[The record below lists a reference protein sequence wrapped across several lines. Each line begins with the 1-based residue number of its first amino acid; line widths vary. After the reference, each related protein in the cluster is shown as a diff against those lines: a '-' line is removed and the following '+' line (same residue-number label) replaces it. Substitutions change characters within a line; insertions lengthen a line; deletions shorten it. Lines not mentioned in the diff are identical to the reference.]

1 MRVAFVSNVVYPYV
15 TGGAEKR
22 IHEIGSRLAD
32 RGHEVTVYG
41 RHFWDGPAEITNAG
55 MTLRAVAPE
64 ADLYNDD
71 RRSITE
77 ALDFAARAL
86 PSLRRRLRD
95 DEHDVVVASVFPYFP
110 VLSTKLAALGT
121 DTPLITTWHEV
132 WGEYWEEYLG
142 PLAVFG
148 KVSEH
153 VTART
158 PQHPVAISGITADR
172 LAEIGPRRDDVAV
185 VPNGID
191 TEQIRTAPRPDAG
204 YDVLFAG
211 RLVEHKNVDLLLEA
225 FDRVCGDRDV
235 TLGVIGDGPEK
246 PRLEAQRES
255 LANAAA
261 VDFLGF
267 LDEYEDVLGHM
278 RAADVFA
285 SPSTR
290 EGFGLTFAEAMAA
303 DCSVVAADHPDSAAD
318 EVIGDAGFLTDPTA
332 DALAATLETALDG
345 GRPAVDPVERAGRF
359 DWDAVA
365 SQAETIYQQ
374 VVRTETGLAET
385 ESEPTTPT

>member
-1 MRVAFVSNVVYPYV
+1 MRVAFVSNVVYPFV

-22 IHEIGSRLAD
+22 IHEIGTRLAD

-41 RHFWDGPAEITNAG
+41 RHFWDGPAEITHDG

-86 PSLRRRLRD
+86 PPLGRRLRN

-110 VLSTKLAALGT
+110 VLSTRLAALGT
-121 DTPLITTWHEV
+121 GTPLVTTWHEV
-132 WGEYWEEYLG
+132 WGDYWEEYLG
-142 PLAVFG
+142 SLAVFG
-148 KVSEH
+148 KISER

-172 LAEIGPRRDDVAV
+172 LADIGPDRDAIEV

-191 TEQIRTAPRPDAG
+191 TEQIRTAPRPDEG

-211 RLVEHKNVDLLLEA
+211 RLIEHKNVDLLLDA
-225 FDRVCGDRDV
+225 FDRIGDDRDV
-235 TLGVIGDGPEK
+235 TLGIIGDGPEK
-246 PRLEAQRES
+246 ARLEARRES
-255 LANAAA
+255 MSNADR
-261 VDFLGF
+261 VEFLGF
-267 LDEYEDVLGHM
+267 LDAYEDVLGHM

-303 DCSVVAADHPDSAAD
+303 DCAVIAAAHPDSAAD
-318 EVIGDAGFLTDPTA
+318 EVIGDAGFLAEPTTEGIVE
-332 DALAATLETALDG
+332 ALGRALDDE
-345 GRPAVDPVERAGRF
+345 RPAVAPVERAQRY
-359 DWDAVA
+359 DWNAVA
-365 SQAETIYQQ
+365 KRAETVYQCIANEEADP
-374 VVRTETGLAET
+374 VDTEPAPAT
-385 ESEPTTPT
+385 SS

>member
-32 RGHEVTVYG
+32 RGHDVTVYG
-41 RHFWDGPAEITNAG
+41 RHFWDGPSEITDSG
-55 MTLRAVAPE
+55 MTLRAVAPA
-64 ADLYNDD
+64 ADLYSDD

-86 PSLRRRLRD
+86 PPLRRRLRD
-95 DEHDVVVASVFPYFP
+95 GEHDVVVASVFPYFP
-110 VLSTKLAALGT
+110 VLSTRLASLGT
-121 DTPLITTWHEV
+121 DTPLVTTWHEV

-148 KVSEH
+148 KVSER

-172 LAEIGPRRDDVAV
+172 LAAIGPGRDDVAV

-204 YDVLFAG
+204 YDLLFAG

-225 FDRVCGDRDV
+225 FDRLCEGRDL
-235 TLGVIGDGPEK
+235 TLGVIGDGPERG
-246 PRLEAQRES
+246 RLESRRES
-255 LANAAA
+255 LANADA
-261 VDFLGF
+261 VEFLGF

-318 EVIGDAGFLTDPTA
+318 EVIGDAGFLTAPTA
-332 DALAATLETALDG
+332 EALAATLETALDG
-345 GRPAVDPVERAGRF
+345 DGPPADPVDRARRF

-365 SQAETIYQQ
+365 ERAETIYRR
-374 VVRTETGLAET
+374 VIDGESGTAEADPD
-385 ESEPTTPT
+385 PTTPT

>member
-22 IHEIGSRLAD
+22 IHEIGSRLAN

-41 RHFWDGPAEITNAG
+41 RHFWDGPSEITSDG
-55 MTLRAVAPE
+55 MTLRAVAPA

-86 PSLRRRLRD
+86 PPLRRRLRD

-110 VLSTKLAALGT
+110 VLSTRLAALGT
-121 DTPLITTWHEV
+121 DTPLVTTWHEV

-142 PLAVFG
+142 SLAVFG
-148 KVSEH
+148 KVSER

-158 PQHPVAISGITADR
+158 PQHPVAVSGSTADQ
-172 LAEIGPRRDDVAV
+172 LAAIGPGRDDVAV

-225 FDRVCGDRDV
+225 FNRVCEERDV
-235 TLGVIGDGPEK
+235 SLGVIGDGPEK
-246 PRLEAQRES
+246 ARLESQRES
-255 LANAAA
+255 LTNADA
-261 VDFLGF
+261 VEFLGF

-290 EGFGLTFAEAMAA
+290 EGFGLTLAEAMAA

-318 EVIGDAGFLTDPTA
+318 EVIGDAGFLTAPTA
-332 DALAATLETALDG
+332 KALAGALETALDG
-345 GRPAVDPVERAGRF
+345 DRPIVDPVDRAQRF

-365 SQAETIYQQ
+365 LQAETVYQR
-374 VVRTETGLAET
+374 VVDSDGRPL
-385 ESEPTTPT
+385 ESDAMLGTSP

>member
-1 MRVAFVSNVVYPYV
+1 MRIAFVSNVVYPYV

-22 IHEIGSRLAD
+22 IHEIGSRLAN

-41 RHFWDGPAEITNAG
+41 RHFWDGPSEITNDG
-55 MTLRAVAPE
+55 MTLRAVAPA
-64 ADLYNDD
+64 ADLYSDD

-86 PSLRRRLRD
+86 LPLRRRLRN
-95 DEHDVVVASVFPYFP
+95 DEHDIVVASVFPYFP
-110 VLSTKLAALGT
+110 VLSTRLAALGT
-121 DTPLITTWHEV
+121 DTPLVTTWHEV

-142 PLAVFG
+142 SLAVFG
-148 KVSEH
+148 KVSER

-158 PQHPVAISGITADR
+158 PQHPVAVSGSTADQ
-172 LAEIGPRRDDVAV
+172 LAAIGPDRDDVAI

-191 TEQIRTAPRPDAG
+191 TEQIRTAPRPDTG
-204 YDVLFAG
+204 YDALFAG

-225 FDRVCGDRDV
+225 FDRVCEERNV

-246 PRLEAQRES
+246 ARLESQRES
-255 LANAAA
+255 LANADA
-261 VDFLGF
+261 VEFLGF

-290 EGFGLTFAEAMAA
+290 EGFGLTLAEAMAA

-318 EVIGDAGFLTDPTA
+318 EVIGAAGYLTAPTA
-332 DALAATLETALDG
+332 EALAGALGTALDG
-345 GRPAVDPVERAGRF
+345 DRPAVDPVDRAQRF

-365 SQAETIYQQ
+365 SQAETVYQR
-374 VVRTETGLAET
+374 VVDADGRPL
-385 ESEPTTPT
+385 ESDATLGTSP